1 MKKVPTIHELRK
13 AGYKVRVTHIR
24 KFFRFDPQTGKK
36 RTFWAAF
43 HSKKHAPLAKP
54 EDIKECEE
62 FFIDCK
68 GGETV
73 IDLTSPDGKST
84 TQGVSVCSE
93 DDAYVKRKGIRR
105 ALGFAVSAMDKQKD
119 VYFSLRKIFS

>member
-1 MKKVPTIHELRK
+1 
-13 AGYKVRVTHIR
+13 
-24 KFFRFDPQTGKK
+24 
-36 RTFWAAF
+36 
-43 HSKKHAPLAKP
+43 LAKP

-73 IDLTSPDGKST
+73 IDLTSPDGKMT
-84 TQGVSVCSE
+84 TKGTSICSE

-105 ALGFAVSAMDKQKD
+105 ALGHAVSAMDKQKD